1 MIGQDASPLQATRY
15 GLLSEIVLLIA
26 RTPDLPA
33 LLPRFVRQ
41 VKWVLDFDRC
51 TIALVNPDSQTYR
64 FETLLDTRRGTP
76 AGVLDRIPTDRGIA
90 GAVMAARQV
99 RLVDDVAQLCATY
112 PDEVDEALF
121 DGTLAT
127 ILALPLEAYGQ
138 VLGVLTFAGQRPG
151 IYGREDLKVATSI
164 ATHLALAVD
173 RWRQAETLRQQHEV
187 LAALHETTLGLISR
201 LELEDLL
208 QAIITRASQ
217 LLRVPNGFI
226 LLRNESE
233 GVLEQKAGIGHFAH
247 TMGARL
253 VPGSGLSG
261 HVAESGRPLIVSDYA
276 AWENQAPGFESLPIK
291 AVAVAPLMGSGD
303 QVVGT
308 IGAGSDAG
316 SERMFGEADVD
327 LLGRFAQLA
336 SLAIENARLF
346 DEVRAARHAAETANT
361 AKSAFLATMSH
372 EIRTPL
378 NAIVGMA
385 SLLLSTD
392 QTPEQRDF
400 TQTINASSE
409 ALLTIINDILDF
421 SKIEAEKLDLEREPV
436 DLVECVE
443 GAVDLLAA
451 RAAEKGLDLAYV
463 IQPDTPPAILGD
475 VTRLRQVLVNL
486 LSNAV
491 KFTERGE
498 VVLTV
503 APESGP
509 APPAPAPAGERV
521 LRFTVRDTG
530 IGIAPAQMERL
541 FRSFS
546 QVDASTTRRYGGT
559 GLGLAISRRLSELM
573 GGTMWVES
581 DGPGR
586 GASFHFTIRAQP
598 VDRPTP
604 AFMRQ
609 ARPEL
614 RGMRLLIVD
623 DNATNRLILTTHARS
638 WTMTPRETDSP
649 TQALAWLGQG
659 ERFDAA
665 ILDMH
670 MPQMDGL
677 ALAAEIRK
685 LPGGDSLP
693 LVMLTSLGHR
703 EADLGGVRFAAFL
716 NKPIKPSQLYDAL
729 LNVFSH
735 QPASAVP
742 ARTGG
747 ADQFDPTMATRFPLR
762 ILIAEDNLTNQKIA
776 LNLLSRMGY
785 TAEVAANGVEVLRQL
800 EERDV
805 DLILMDMQMPEMDG
819 LEASRQIH
827 QRWGHGHH
835 PHIVAM
841 TANAMESDREAC
853 FAAGMDDYVS
863 KPIRLPALVAAL
875 ERGARATR
883 PSAASERTTNS
894 QAAPATLT
902 GEGTPAIDR
911 EAVLAT
917 GDPQFIAELIE
928 TFLED
933 APRLLRQLREAIGS
947 GDAATVRLVA
957 HGLKSNGAEFGAT
970 GFSDVCRDLE
980 ALGKSGRLDGAA
992 PLLERIEASYASVAR
1007 ELGAVLAESRP
1018 T

>member
-51 TIALVNPDSQTYR
+51 TIALVDAASQTYR
-64 FETLLDTRRGTP
+64 FETLLDTRRGAPSNT
-76 AGVLDRIPTDRGIA
+76 LDRLALNRGIA

-138 VLGVLTFAGQRPG
+138 VLGVLTFASQRPG

-164 ATHLALAVD
+164 ATHLALAID
-173 RWRQAETLRQQHEV
+173 RWQQAQTLRYQHEV
-187 LAALHETTLGLISR
+187 LGALHETTIGLISR
-201 LELEDLL
+201 LDLEDLL
-208 QAIITRASQ
+208 QAIITRATQ
-217 LLRVPNGFI
+217 LLHVPNGFVC
-226 LLRNESE
+226 LMDEST
-233 GVLEQKAGIGHFAH
+233 GVMEQKAGIGHFAQ
-247 TMGARL
+247 TLGARL
-253 VPGSGLSG
+253 DPGTGLSG
-261 HVAESGRPLIVSDYA
+261 HVARSGEPLVVPDYA
-276 AWENQAPGFESLPIK
+276 AWQNQAPGFESLPIK
-291 AVAVAPLMGSGD
+291 AVMVAPLMGNR
-303 QVVGT
+303 QQIVGT
-308 IGAGSDAG
+308 IGTGTDAGSD
-316 SERMFGEADVD
+316 RMLGDQDVD

-346 DEVRAARHAAETANT
+346 DEVRAARRAADAANT

-392 QTPEQRDF
+392 QTVEQRDF
-400 TQTINASSE
+400 TQTINTSSE

-436 DLVECVE
+436 DLLECVE

-451 RAAEKGLDLAYV
+451 RAADKGLDLAFV
-463 IQPDTPPAILGD
+463 IHPDTPPAVLGD
-475 VTRLRQVLVNL
+475 VTRLRQIIVNL

-503 APESGP
+503 APEAP
-509 APPAPAPAGERV
+509 ETDAAPPAPSGERL

-530 IGIAPAQMERL
+530 IGIAPEQMERL

-573 GGTMWVES
+573 GGAMWVES
-581 DGPGR
+581 DGPGK
-586 GASFHFTIRAQP
+586 GAAFHFTIRAQP
-598 VDRPTP
+598 VDRPPP

-609 ARPEL
+609 PRPEL

-638 WTMTPRETDSP
+638 WTMTPRETASP
-649 TQALAWLGQG
+649 TEALAWLRAG

-670 MPQMDGL
+670 MPEMDGV
-677 ALAAEIRK
+677 ALASEIRK
-685 LPGGDSLP
+685 LPAGDSLP

-703 EADLGGVRFAAFL
+703 EADLKGVRFAAYL
-716 NKPIKPSQLYDAL
+716 NKPIKPSQLFDTL

-735 QPASAVP
+735 QPVIQVP
-742 ARTGG
+742 LRTGAG
-747 ADQFDPTMATRFPLR
+747 DQFDPTMGQRLPLR

-785 TAEVAANGVEVLRQL
+785 AAEVAGNGVEVIRRL
-800 EERDV
+800 EQREF

-819 LEASRQIH
+819 LEASRRIH
-827 QRWGHGHH
+827 ERWGGERH

-841 TANAMESDREAC
+841 TANAMETDREAC
-853 FAAGMDDYVS
+853 LAAGMDDYVS
-863 KPIRLPALVAAL
+863 KPIRLPTLVAAL
-875 ERGARATR
+875 ERGA
-883 PSAASERTTNS
+883 
-894 QAAPATLT
+894 QAALT
-902 GEGTPAIDR
+902 GEMPLVRPNGASPGAAAGEGPSAIDR
-911 EAVLAT
+911 AAVLAA

-933 APRLLRQLREAIGS
+933 APRLLGQLREAVES

-970 GFSDVCRDLE
+970 AFAELCRELE
-980 ALGKSGRLDGAA
+980 ALGKSGQLDGAA
-992 PLLERIEASYASVAR
+992 ALLERIEAGYTPVAS
-1007 ELGAVLAESRP
+1007 ELAAIVSQPLRG
-1018 T
+1018 